1 MAMPNIE
8 DIIPEGPIRKRVF
21 QAGAIL
27 GGVLFL
33 TQVGFVAAQV
43 ATPTW
48 LTVALA
54 VYAPLAAAGFAKAQ
68 SNVPLVPVA
77 PVGQL
82 AQVSRHEPWSPEER
96 AEALAQAEARDALER
111 DLQNP

>member
-8 DIIPEGPIRKRVF
+8 DIIPEGPIRKRVY
-21 QAGAIL
+21 QIGAVL
-27 GGVLFL
+27 GGLLFL

-43 ATPTW
+43 VTPTW

-68 SNVPLVPVA
+68 ANTPTQPVA
-77 PVGQL
+77 PVML
-82 AQVSRHEPWSPEER
+82 PKTSWTPEER
-96 AEALAQAEARDALER
+96 AEQYALDAEVDQFNEER
-111 DLQNP
+111 P